1 MFDVG
6 PSELLLIVVV
16 AVVVI
21 GPKDL
26 PRALYKIG
34 QVIGKAKG
42 MARHFRT
49 GVDAMIREAELDELQ
64 KQWAK
69 ENERI
74 MAATAIPELNG
85 PRRDDPELDGVMT
98 PLTDETGQPID
109 TAAPLP
115 PIDEAATLDEARN
128 NGAAP
133 GEMAGSGMAGDPVG
147 DARAVPD
154 APASGAA
161 TADASSATKDGGR
174 AATMPVQPRL
184 PLDAGQDIGP
194 DDAPGGSSAS

>member
-34 QVIGKAKG
+34 QVIGKAKA

-49 GVDAMIREAELDELQ
+49 GVDAMIREAELEELQ

-74 MAATAIPELNG
+74 MAATAIPEL
-85 PRRDDPELDGVMT
+85 DGVMK
-98 PLTDETGQPID
+98 PLADEGS
-109 TAAPLP
+109 TAEALP
-115 PIDEAATLDEARN
+115 PPQGEEAAGEEMPAIGEQGAPEAV
-128 NGAAP
+128 AQT
-133 GEMAGSGMAGDPVG
+133 E
-147 DARAVPD
+147 AVPGQ
-154 APASGAA
+154 AS
-161 TADASSATKDGGR
+161 
-174 AATMPVQPRL
+174 L
-184 PLDAGQDIGP
+184 PLDAPNDS
-194 DDAPGGSSAS
+194 ARGSTTA

>member
-26 PRALYKIG
+26 PRVLYKLG
-34 QVIGKAKG
+34 QVIGQAKS

-49 GVDAMIREAELDELQ
+49 GVDAMIREAELEELQ

-74 MAATAIPELNG
+74 MAATAV
-85 PRRDDPELDGVMT
+85 PELDGVMK
-98 PLTDETGQPID
+98 PLAGESGQPPAADAPLLPSDEIVAGEAGAD
-109 TAAPLP
+109 TPTAPSEASSPVRAAAPAGV
-115 PIDEAATLDEARN
+115 EAAD
-128 NGAAP
+128 
-133 GEMAGSGMAGDPVG
+133 AGSN
-147 DARAVPD
+147 
-154 APASGAA
+154 
-161 TADASSATKDGGR
+161 
-174 AATMPVQPRL
+174 QPRL
-184 PLDAGQDIGP
+184 PLEGTGDA
-194 DDAPGGSSAS
+194 ARGGSSAS